1 MADRKTVARSAIQ
14 RLNQLFEDAPE
25 VDQEEVSRLEAVRL
39 LARNIHRMTAKGYSA
54 PAIVKM
60 MVENGVPITAPTLK
74 STWRNPRRRPLQRNE
89 QVRPRRSPT
98 TQKPKPHARRGCP
111 QQTGN
116 DPTRLPW
123 CLTRSLGMNW
133 RRPTTTT

>member
-39 LARNIHRMTAKGYSA
+39 LARNIQRMTAKGYSA
-54 PAIVKM
+54 PTIVKM

-74 STWRNPRRRPLQRNE
+74 NLPGASQDDGPCKETNRYAHDDRQRRKKQNSTDDAVVRNGP
-89 QVRPRRSPT
+89 
-98 TQKPKPHARRGCP
+98 
-111 QQTGN
+111 
-116 DPTRLPW
+116 
-123 CLTRSLGMNW
+123 
-133 RRPTTTT
+133 